1 MKAAGR
7 ARRRPA
13 AADRNAEALLRRRGA
28 SPRVRE
34 CACSEGTRKPE
45 DASPHRTPR
54 SRRQALCL
62 CGSPFLLAYALGTRS
77 RFLPGLAGALLLT
90 VGLQAQSPVF
100 NPFLEMITFGPW
112 LASRIVA
119 SRRRLTGQLAARYR
133 QLAAER

>member
-28 SPRVRE
+28 SPRDRE

-62 CGSPFLLAYALGTRS
+62 YGSPFLLAYALGTRS
-77 RFLPGLAGALLLT
+77 RVLPALAVALLPA
-90 VGLQAQSPVF
+90 GGAAAQSAGFEPV
-100 NPFLEMITFGPW
+100 L
-112 LASRIVA
+112 
-119 SRRRLTGQLAARYR
+119 
-133 QLAAER
+133 